1 MMGYEGH
8 IINKNQLARLAL
20 KYLDQLPVNISKT
33 LFVVDNDQKLIGT
46 LTDGDIRRGLI
57 NEYEISEPVEK
68 FMNLGF
74 RYLNEENLNVE
85 LIKSFRQIGIKQI
98 PVVND
103 EFQIIQ
109 ILDLNKVKTVLPITV
124 VIMAGGRGERLKPFT
139 DIIPKPLLKVGE
151 KPILEHNIDRL
162 ISFGITEIFVSVKYL
177 KEQIMEYFGDG
188 TLKGIS
194 IRYIEESEPLGT
206 LGSLSLIDNIKYDDI
221 LIMNSDLLTNI
232 DFEDFYNFY
241 KQTNATMALAS
252 IPYHVKV
259 PYAVLE
265 TDEHKVSAFKEK
277 PTYTFYSNGGIYL
290 LQSGLKALLEKGIY
304 FDATD
309 MMEKVL
315 TDSEYNLIHYPLLG
329 YWLDIGNHADYNKAQ
344 EDIKHLNL

>member
-1 MMGYEGH
+1 
-8 IINKNQLARLAL
+8 
-20 KYLDQLPVNISKT
+20 
-33 LFVVDNDQKLIGT
+33 
-46 LTDGDIRRGLI
+46 
-57 NEYEISEPVEK
+57 
-68 FMNLGF
+68 
-74 RYLNEENLNVE
+74 
-85 LIKSFRQIGIKQI
+85 
-98 PVVND
+98 
-103 EFQIIQ
+103 
-109 ILDLNKVKTVLPITV
+109 
-124 VIMAGGRGERLKPFT
+124 
-139 DIIPKPLLKVGE
+139 VGS

-188 TLKGIS
+188 TSKGIS
-194 IRYIEESEPLGT
+194 IRYIEENEPLGT
-206 LGSLSLIDNIKYDDI
+206 LGSLSLIDKTKYDDI

-232 DFEDFYNFY
+232 DFEDFFNFY

-265 TDEHKVSAFKEK
+265 TDEHQVSAFKEK

-290 LQSGLKALLEKGIY
+290 LRSGLKASLEKGIY
-304 FDATD
+304 FNATD

-315 TDSEYNLIHYPLLG
+315 TDNAYNLIHYPLLG
-329 YWLDIGNHADYNKAQ
+329 YWLDIGNHVDYTKAQ